1 MRNNIVH
8 QGAGE
13 LTYEIRGIVD
23 IAEKIKSL
31 GQEIYWE
38 NIGDPVA
45 NGYQI
50 PEWIKDIV
58 KKAIDNN
65 KTFAYN
71 PTKGLL
77 STREFLAEKRNS
89 KNGAKIT
96 ADDICFFNGLGDA
109 ISKIYTYLRKETRV
123 IGPSP
128 AYSTHSSAEASHSGS
143 PHITYNLLPEK
154 NWLPDLKD
162 LENKIR
168 YIPAISGILIINPD
182 NPTGMVYPRKVLE
195 QIISLAKKYDLFLI
209 SDEVYCNIAHNMK
222 KMTTLAEVI
231 GDVPGIA
238 MKGISKEFPWPG
250 SRCGWIEIY
259 NKEKDGIFA
268 KYVKSIMDAKMLEV
282 CSTTLPQSVIPLI
295 MSDPRYES
303 HLKERRNFYKK
314 RADKAFKILK
324 NVPGIISPK
333 TAGAFY
339 VSVVFKDGVL
349 SLPTGQAGDKQK
361 LEIKNAKVRKFI
373 EEKTANGIAPDKR
386 FVYYLMGATGICV
399 VPLTGF
405 NCNLLG
411 FRATLLEADEDK
423 FEWIYNTIA
432 QKIKEYLCVG
442 G

>member
-23 IAEKIKSL
+23 IAEEIKSL
-31 GQEIYWE
+31 GQEITWE

-45 NGYQI
+45 KGYQI

-58 KKAIDNN
+58 KNAIDEN
-65 KTFAYN
+65 KSFAYN

-77 STREFLAEKRNS
+77 HTREFLAGKRNAGG
-89 KNGAKIT
+89 GAKIT
-96 ADDICFFNGLGDA
+96 AEDICFFNGLGDA
-109 ISKIYTYLRKETRV
+109 ISKIYTYLRKETRI

-128 AYSTHSSAEASHSGS
+128 AYSTHSSAEAAHAGY

-162 LENKIR
+162 LENKIK
-168 YIPAISGILIINPD
+168 YNPAVSGILIINPD

-195 QIISLAKKYDLFLI
+195 QIVTLAKKYDLFLI
-209 SDEVYCNIAHNMK
+209 SDEVYCNIAHDTK
-222 KMTTLAEVI
+222 KMTPLAEII

-250 SRCGWIEIY
+250 SRCGWIEVY
-259 NKEKDGIFA
+259 NKNKDEIFA
-268 KYVKSIMDAKMLEV
+268 KYIKSIIDAKMMEV
-282 CSTTLPQSVIPLI
+282 CSTTLPQTVIPAI
-295 MSDPRYES
+295 MSDTRYES
-303 HLKERRNFYKK
+303 HLEERRSFYKK
-314 RADKAFKILK
+314 RAEKAYKILK
-324 NVPGIISPK
+324 NVSGIISPK

-339 VSVVFKDGVL
+339 ISVVFRNGGL
-349 SLPTGQAGDKQK
+349 NNKQK
-361 LEIKNAKVRKFI
+361 LEIKNSKVRKFV
-373 EEKTANGIAPDKR
+373 EEKTTSGMAPDKR

-411 FRATLLEADEDK
+411 FRATLLETDESK
-423 FEWIYNTIA
+423 FEWIYATIA
-432 QKIKEYLCVG
+432 EKIKEYLKN
-442 G
+442 

>member
-13 LTYEIRGIVD
+13 LTYEIRGIVAV
-23 IAEKIKSL
+23 AEEIKKM

-45 NGYQI
+45 KGYQI
-50 PEWIKDIV
+50 PEWIKDII
-58 KKAIDNN
+58 KNAINDN
-65 KTFAYN
+65 KSFAYN

-77 STREFLAEKRNS
+77 GTREFLAKKRNE
-89 KNGAKIT
+89 KKGVKIT

-109 ISKIYTYLRKETRV
+109 ISKIYAFLRKESRI

-154 NWLPDLKD
+154 NWLPDMTD
-162 LENKIR
+162 MENKIK
-168 YIPAISGILIINPD
+168 YNPTISGILIINPD
-182 NPTGMVYPRKVLE
+182 NPTGMVYPKKILE
-195 QIISLAKKYDLFLI
+195 QIVALAKKYDLFII
-209 SDEVYCNIAHNMK
+209 SDEIYRNIAHNAD
-222 KMTTLAEVI
+222 KMFSLAEVI
-231 GDVPGIA
+231 GETPGIA

-250 SRCGWIEIY
+250 SRCGWTETY
-259 NKEKDGIFA
+259 NKEKDAVFA
-268 KYVKSIMDAKMLEV
+268 KYVQSILDAKMLEV
-282 CSTTLPQSVIPLI
+282 CSTTLPQTVIPAI

-303 HLKERRNFYKK
+303 HIKERRIFYKK
-314 RADKAFKILK
+314 RAQKAFDILK
-324 NVPGIISPK
+324 NVSGIISPK

-339 VSVVFKDGVL
+339 VSVVFPDKNKL
-349 SLPTGQAGDKQK
+349 NNKQK
-361 LEIKNAKVRKFI
+361 LEIKNDKIRKFI
-373 EEKTANGIAPDKR
+373 EEKTSNDISLDKR

-405 NCNLLG
+405 NYNLPG
-411 FRATLLEADEDK
+411 FRVTLLETDEEK

-432 QKIKEYLCVG
+432 EKIKEYLSS
-442 G
+442 

>member
-13 LTYEIRGIVD
+13 LTYEIRGIVE

-45 NGYQI
+45 KGYQI

-58 KKAIDNN
+58 KKAIDEN

-77 STREFLAEKRNS
+77 QTREFLAEKRNT
-89 KNGAKIT
+89 GGGVKIT
-96 ADDICFFNGLGDA
+96 ANDICFFNGLGDA
-109 ISKIYTYLRKETRV
+109 ISKIYTYLRKEVRV

-128 AYSTHSSAEASHSGS
+128 AYSTHSSAEAAHSGS
-143 PHITYNLLPEK
+143 PHITYNLLPEQ

-162 LENKIR
+162 LENKIK
-168 YIPAISGILIINPD
+168 YNPAVSGILIINPD
-182 NPTGMVYPRKVLE
+182 NPTGMVYPKKVLE
-195 QIISLAKKYDLFLI
+195 EIVGLAKKYDLFLI
-209 SDEVYCNIAHNMK
+209 SDEVYCNIAHDTK
-222 KMTTLAEVI
+222 KMTALAEII

-250 SRCGWIEIY
+250 SRCGWIEVY
-259 NKEKDGIFA
+259 NKNKDETFA

-282 CSTTLPQSVIPLI
+282 CSTTLPQSVIPAI

-303 HLKERRNFYKK
+303 HLKERRVFYKK
-314 RADKAFKILK
+314 RAEKAYKILK
-324 NVPGIISPK
+324 NIPGIMSPK
-333 TAGAFY
+333 TTGAFY
-339 VSVVFKDGVL
+339 VSVVFRKGAL
-349 SLPTGQAGDKQK
+349 NDKQK
-361 LEIKNAKVRKFI
+361 LEIKNARVRKFI

-405 NCNLLG
+405 NCALPG
-411 FRATLLEADEDK
+411 FRATLLETDESK
-423 FEWIYNTIA
+423 FEWIYETIA
-432 QKIKEYLCVG
+432 EKIKEYLKV
-442 G
+442 

>member
-13 LTYEIRGIVD
+13 LTYEIRGIVE

-45 NGYQI
+45 KGYQI

-58 KKAIDNN
+58 KKAINNN

-89 KNGAKIT
+89 QKGVKIS

-109 ISKIYTYLRKETRV
+109 ISKIYTSLRKETRI

-128 AYSTHSSAEASHSGS
+128 AYSTHSSAEAAHSGS

-162 LENKIR
+162 LENKIK
-168 YIPAISGILIINPD
+168 YNPAISGILIINPD

-195 QIISLAKKYDLFLI
+195 QIATLAKKYDLFLI
-209 SDEVYCNIAHNMK
+209 SDEVYCNIAHNTK
-222 KMTTLAEVI
+222 KMTTLAEII

-250 SRCGWIEIY
+250 GRCGWIEIY
-259 NKEKDGIFA
+259 NKEKDAVFA
-268 KYVKSIMDAKMLEV
+268 KYVKSIVDAKMLEV
-282 CSTTLPQSVIPLI
+282 CSTTLPQAVIPLI
-295 MSDPRYES
+295 MSDSRYES
-303 HLKERRNFYKK
+303 HLKERREFYKK
-314 RADKAFKILK
+314 RADKAYEILK

-339 VSVVFKDGVL
+339 VSVVFKNGVL
-349 SLPTGQAGDKQK
+349 NLPTGQAGNKQK
-361 LEIKNAKVRKFI
+361 LEIKNARVRKFI
-373 EEKTANGIAPDKR
+373 EEKTANGMAPDKR

-411 FRATLLEADEDK
+411 FRATLLETDESK
-423 FEWIYNTIA
+423 FEWIYKTIA
-432 QKIKEYLCVG
+432 QKIKEYLA
-442 G
+442 

>member
-23 IAEKIKSL
+23 IAEKIKNL
-31 GQEIYWE
+31 GQEITWE

-45 NGYQI
+45 KGYQI

-89 KNGAKIT
+89 KNGVKIS

-128 AYSTHSSAEASHSGS
+128 AYSTHSSAEAAHSGS

-162 LENKIR
+162 LENKIK
-168 YIPAISGILIINPD
+168 YNPAISGILIINPD
-182 NPTGMVYPRKVLE
+182 NPTGLVYPRKILE
-195 QIISLAKKYDLFLI
+195 QIVALARKYDLFLI
-209 SDEVYCNIAHNMK
+209 SDEVYCNIAHNTK
-222 KMTTLAEVI
+222 KMTTLAEII

-259 NKEKDGIFA
+259 NKEKDAVFA

-282 CSTTLPQSVIPLI
+282 CSTTLPQSVIPAI
-295 MSDPRYES
+295 MSDSRYES
-303 HLKERRNFYKK
+303 HLKERREFYKK
-314 RADKAFKILK
+314 RADKAYEILK

-339 VSVVFKDGVL
+339 VSVVFKSGVL
-349 SLPTGQAGDKQK
+349 NLPAGQAGNKQK
-361 LEIKNAKVRKFI
+361 LEIKNTRVRKFI
-373 EEKTANGIAPDKR
+373 EEKTANGMAPDKR
-386 FVYYLMGATGICV
+386 FVYYLMGASGICV

-411 FRATLLEADEDK
+411 FRATLLETDESK
-423 FEWIYNTIA
+423 FEWIYTTIA
-432 QKIKEYLCVG
+432 EKIKEYLA
-442 G
+442 

>member
-45 NGYQI
+45 KGYQI

-89 KNGAKIT
+89 QKGVKIS

-109 ISKIYTYLRKETRV
+109 ISKIYTSLRKETRI

-128 AYSTHSSAEASHSGS
+128 AYSTHSSAEAAHSGS

-162 LENKIR
+162 LENKIK
-168 YIPAISGILIINPD
+168 YNPAISGILIINPD

-195 QIISLAKKYDLFLI
+195 QIATLAKKYDLFLI
-209 SDEVYCNIAHNMK
+209 SDEVYCNIAHNTK
-222 KMTTLAEVI
+222 KMTTLAEII
-231 GDVPGIA
+231 GDVSGIA

-250 SRCGWIEIY
+250 GRCGWIEIY
-259 NKEKDGIFA
+259 NKEKDAVFA
-268 KYVKSIMDAKMLEV
+268 KYVKSIVDAKMLEV
-282 CSTTLPQSVIPLI
+282 CSTTLPQAVIPLI
-295 MSDPRYES
+295 MSDRRYES
-303 HLKERRNFYKK
+303 HLKERRGFYKK
-314 RADKAFKILK
+314 RADKAYEILSR
-324 NVPGIISPK
+324 VPEIISPK

-339 VSVVFKDGVL
+339 VSVVFKNGVL
-349 SLPTGQAGDKQK
+349 NLPTGQAGNKQK
-361 LEIKNAKVRKFI
+361 LEIKNARVRKFI
-373 EEKTANGIAPDKR
+373 EEKTANGMAPDKR

-411 FRATLLEADEDK
+411 FRATLLETDESK
-423 FEWIYNTIA
+423 FEWIYKTIA
-432 QKIKEYLCVG
+432 EKIKEYLA
-442 G
+442 

>member
-13 LTYEIRGIVD
+13 LTYEIRGIVA
-23 IAEKIKSL
+23 IAEEIKKL

-45 NGYQI
+45 KGYQI

-58 KKAIDNN
+58 KKALDNN
-65 KTFAYN
+65 KSFAYN

-77 STREFLAEKRNS
+77 ETREFLAERRN
-89 KNGAKIT
+89 KQQGAKIT

-109 ISKIYTYLRKETRV
+109 ISKIYTYLRKESRV

-154 NWLPDLKD
+154 NWLPDITD
-162 LENKIR
+162 MENKIK
-168 YIPAISGILIINPD
+168 YNPAISGILIINPD
-182 NPTGMVYPRKVLE
+182 NPTGMVYPKKVLE
-195 QIISLAKKYDLFLI
+195 QIVALAKKYDLFLI
-209 SDEVYCNIAHNMK
+209 SDEIYCNIAHDTK
-222 KMTTLAEVI
+222 KMTPLAEII
-231 GDVPGIA
+231 GETPGIA

-259 NKEKDGIFA
+259 NKEKDAVFA
-268 KYVKSIMDAKMLEV
+268 KYVQSVLDAKMLEV
-282 CSTTLPQSVIPLI
+282 CSTTLPQTVIPAV

-303 HLKERRNFYKK
+303 HLKERRLFYKK
-314 RADKAFKILK
+314 RAEKAFNVLK
-324 NVPGIISPK
+324 NVSGIISPK
-333 TAGAFY
+333 TTGAFY
-339 VSVVFKDGVL
+339 VSVVF
-349 SLPTGQAGDKQK
+349 PDKNKLNNRQK
-361 LEIKNAKVRKFI
+361 LEIRNNHVRKFI
-373 EEKTANGIAPDKR
+373 EEKTKGDISPDKR

-405 NCNLLG
+405 NCSLLG
-411 FRATLLEADEDK
+411 FRITLLETDEKK

-432 QKIKEYLCVG
+432 EKVKEYLKS
-442 G
+442 